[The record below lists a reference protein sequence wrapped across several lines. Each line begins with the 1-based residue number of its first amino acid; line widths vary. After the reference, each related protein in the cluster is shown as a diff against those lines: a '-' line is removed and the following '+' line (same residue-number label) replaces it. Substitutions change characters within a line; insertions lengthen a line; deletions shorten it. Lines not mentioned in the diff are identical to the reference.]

1 MWRLL
6 WETDLMETLAAR
18 AWQPVGGGLFIE
30 EGGEELV
37 AARSKGP
44 QAWPLLHHTPDR
56 STQAA

>member
-1 MWRLL
+1 
-6 WETDLMETLAAR
+6 METLAAR

-44 QAWPLLHHTPDR
+44 QGWPLHHHTPDR